1 MAMSFDADSTSYV
14 RKENLEVVNDKGI
27 PSDDKYN
34 LDTNRSIDI
43 NISLD
48 QSSNTSPSS
57 RDDILTVSNETN
69 PYSLISNTV
78 SNSEGTENGY

>member
-69 PYSLISNTV
+69 PYSLI
-78 SNSEGTENGY
+78 

>member
-43 NISLD
+43 NTSLD

-69 PYSLISNTV
+69 PYSLI
-78 SNSEGTENGY
+78 

>member
-57 RDDILTVSNETN
+57 RDEILTVSNETN